1 MTKPRFVFHAYIE
14 EDPEAGAY
22 SSVCLENNVAS
33 MGDTP
38 QEALLNL
45 REAVHLYMKTRIKRG
60 QFDMLVRP
68 ARKGVWKKY
77 FEQQRTRISKSL
89 EFELIAS

>member
-1 MTKPRFVFHAYIE
+1 MLKPRFVFHAYIE
-14 EDPEAGAY
+14 KDPEVGAY

-33 MGDTP
+33 VGTTP
-38 QEALLNL
+38 QEALVNL
-45 REAVHLYMKTRIKRG
+45 GEAVRLYVRTRIQRG

-68 ARKGVWKKY
+68 APKGVWKKY
-77 FEQQRTRISKSL
+77 FEHERKKISSSL